1 MNPTLNISLPQIPLL
16 KGNVAANLRQH
27 LQAIEVSAIHG
38 ADLVV
43 FPELSLTGY
52 ELELLDTLALDKDH
66 RHFSALSEAAVAF
79 NVGVIAGY
87 PLIVDGADKPT
98 IGAVICHP
106 DGRVEFYDKQYLH
119 DGEERYCSAGAQDYL
134 FTLNGYTLALAI
146 CADFT
151 APEHAK
157 RAAAAGAD
165 IYLVSALI
173 SEAGFAKDAEILSNI
188 AASHK
193 LHVLLSNHIS
203 VTGGWSVCGN
213 NSIWQRGGELEF
225 GTNSV
230 TPGIAMCYI
239 RDSEVSAVKL
249 NP

>member
-1 MNPTLNISLPQIPLL
+1 MNPTLNISLPQIPLI
-16 KGNVAANLRQH
+16 KGDVAANLRQH
-27 LQAIEVSAIHG
+27 LQAIEVSDAHG

-52 ELELLDTLALDKDH
+52 ELELLDTLALEKDP
-66 RHFSALSEAAVAF
+66 RHFTALSEAAVTF
-79 NVGVIAGY
+79 NLTLIAGY
-87 PLIVDGADKPT
+87 PLIVDGANKPT
-98 IGAVICHP
+98 IGAVICYP
-106 DGRVEFYDKQYLH
+106 DSRVEFYDKQYLH
-119 DGEERYCSAGAQDYL
+119 DGEEHYCSAGGQDYL
-134 FTLNGYTLALAI
+134 FNLKGYTLTLAI

-151 APEHAK
+151 AVEHAK

-165 IYLVSALI
+165 IYLASALI

-188 AASHK
+188 AASHQ

-213 NSIWQRGGELEF
+213 NSIWQRGGELVF
-225 GTNSV
+225 GTDSV
-230 TPGIAMCYI
+230 APGIAMCCI
-239 RDSEVSAVKL
+239 RDNEVSAAML